1 MERAVETERAYA
13 RAAAVRSGS
22 RRGIAV
28 AVCAPLLAFS
38 LWSLIVRP
46 DFIWGSRQAGSIA
59 PDRMDAS
66 VRFAMYLLARRAE
79 EYRSREGEYP
89 AGGADIGATD
99 ALRYTRVGESGY
111 RITARAGQREL
122 TLSSGDDLAEF
133 LGNSAEL
140 IQQRIT
146 K

>member
-1 MERAVETERAYA
+1 MARAVETERAYA
-13 RAAAVRSGS
+13 RAVTIRSGS

-28 AVCAPLLAFS
+28 AVCVPLIVLSA
-38 LWSLIVRP
+38 WSLVVRP
-46 DFIWGSRQAGSIA
+46 EVIWGSRAGATIA
-59 PDRMDAS
+59 SDRMEAS
-66 VRFAMYLLARRAE
+66 VRFSMYLLARRAE

-99 ALRYTRVGESGY
+99 AVRYDRVDETSY
-111 RITARAGQREL
+111 RITARGGRREL

-133 LGNSAEL
+133 LGNSPQL

-146 K
+146 R